1 MQTKDP
7 TVTLTYVG
15 PLWPQ
20 SKQNLF
26 WGRAANSLR
35 VFKLSSSCFLRE
47 EAIAHHLLQP
57 NLIFLFGKRKRDPTT
72 KPTER
77 DSTKVEN
84 KLSRTPE
91 LPNDQALGTQTNN
104 ERNE

>member
-26 WGRAANSLR
+26 WGKAANSLR

-47 EAIAHHLLQP
+47 EAIAHHLLVP
-57 NLIFLFGKRKRDPTT
+57 DLNFLFGKRKKDPTT
-72 KPTER
+72 KLTER
-77 DSTKVEN
+77 NSTKVEN
-84 KLSRTPE
+84 KL
-91 LPNDQALGTQTNN
+91 N
-104 ERNE
+104 